1 MPEGGRFANP
11 TVGREGHGIHGQN
24 DGETD
29 MTHIPNFIKRWNH
42 PQKVEYQDPEPR
54 VTLDAIKSLSDEFH
68 RKAQQ
73 DAKDWFELSLRIDQ
87 KISDGV
93 RQVDTRWKW
102 YVGILAVLAVVAVC
116 FAVPQ
121 WIRESVTEKFVG
133 EEVQKQIGRFTDENV
148 SAMVKAGVAETEE
161 RVKGE
166 LENTRKE
173 LSGLQ
178 GAILAA
184 RQETEALSAEL
195 QESRELIGAY
205 EQVAAARGGDRTA
218 YDGLRML
225 AAGDGGTAQ
234 VAKQGIDEIGR
245 AYETRKR
252 LATGGPADPPAGDP
266 ATPVEE
272 DMMQVYADGE
282 GCEGALWRLAG
293 LGQAEYT
300 ATFVRAVAKSKRLD
314 CVYAGIL
321 GIEKATGQTFPALGI
336 DEVLAW
342 WKERQDDGRY
352 HHGFESV
359 CGAVR
364 KPGETDES
372 FRWRR
377 ARLMKEWIDGEP
389 GRYWCARQ
397 LFELL
402 YSLQDGGSANRRI
415 MLQQVLD
422 YLGTE
427 QPLGN
432 AWHVAKTM
440 YLFAYNQLELPGFVN
455 ARLAEDPSFENEL
468 RQYENQVFPGT
479 FFQPGQINWP
489 SQSPAP
495 QKKALP
501 RRKPRGIDSD
511 GPSGGGAVG

>member
-1 MPEGGRFANP
+1 MK
-11 TVGREGHGIHGQN
+11 
-24 DGETD
+24 
-29 MTHIPNFIKRWNH
+29 HIPGFIKRWNH

-54 VTLDAIKSLSDEFH
+54 VTLDAIKSLSDAAYKTAHQE
-68 RKAQQ
+68 
-73 DAKDWFELSLRIDQ
+73 AKDLFELSLRIDQ

-102 YVGILAVLAVVAVC
+102 YVGILAVLAAVGG
-116 FAVPQ
+116 FFGVPQ
-121 WIRESVTEKFVG
+121 WIRESVSEKFVG

-148 SAMVKAGVAETEE
+148 SAMIKAGVAETEE

-166 LENTRKE
+166 LEKTRKE

-195 QESRELIGAY
+195 QESRESIGAY
-205 EQVAAARGGDRTA
+205 EQVAAARAGDRTA
-218 YDGLRML
+218 YDALRAL

-234 VAKQGIDEIGR
+234 IAKPGIDEIGR
-245 AYETRKR
+245 MYETRKR
-252 LATGGPADPPAGDP
+252 LGIGGGPAGSPAGGA
-266 ATPVEE
+266 ATPAEE

-282 GCEGALWRLAG
+282 SCEESLWRLGG

-300 ATFVRAVAKSKRLD
+300 ATFVRAVARSKRLD

-321 GIEKATGQTFPALGI
+321 GIEKATGQTFPALGV

-352 HHGFESV
+352 HHGFEKV
-359 CGAVR
+359 CEAAP
-364 KPGETDES
+364 KPGEPDES
-372 FRWRR
+372 FQWRR
-377 ARLMKEWIDGEP
+377 ARLMKEWIDGGP

-402 YSLQDGGSANRRI
+402 YSLKDGGSANRRI
-415 MLQQVLD
+415 MMQQVLD

-427 QPLGN
+427 QPPGN
-432 AWHVAKTM
+432 AWHVAKAM
-440 YLFAYNQLELPGFVN
+440 YLFVYNQLELPGFVN
-455 ARLAEDPSFENEL
+455 ARLAEDPGFENEL

-479 FFQPGQINWP
+479 FFQPGPISWP

-495 QKKALP
+495 RKKIRNTRIFFAKGAIFP
-501 RRKPRGIDSD
+501 AE
-511 GPSGGGAVG
+511 SGLT

>member
-1 MPEGGRFANP
+1 
-11 TVGREGHGIHGQN
+11 
-24 DGETD
+24 

-54 VTLDAIKSLSDEFH
+54 VTLEAIKSLSDEFQ

-73 DAKDWFELSLRIDQ
+73 DAKDLFELSLRIDQ

-102 YVGILAVLAVVAVC
+102 YVGILAVLAVVAGC

-133 EEVQKQIGRFTDENV
+133 EEVQKQIGRFMDENV
-148 SAMVKAGVAETEE
+148 SAMVKVGVAETEE

-166 LENTRKE
+166 LEKTRKE

-205 EQVAAARGGDRTA
+205 EQVAAARAGDRTA
-218 YDGLRML
+218 YDGLRAL

-234 VAKQGIDEIGR
+234 VAKLGIDEIGR
-245 AYETRKR
+245 MYETRKR
-252 LATGGPADPPAGDP
+252 LAIAGGGPADPPEGDP
-266 ATPVEE
+266 ATPAEE
-272 DMMQVYADGE
+272 DMMQVHADGE
-282 GCEGALWRLAG
+282 ACEEALWRLAG
-293 LGQAEYT
+293 TGQAEYT
-300 ATFVRAVAKSKRLD
+300 ATFVRAVERSKRLD

-321 GIEKATGQTFPALGI
+321 GIEKATGQTFPALGV

-352 HHGFESV
+352 HHGFEKV
-359 CGAVR
+359 CEAVR
-364 KPGETDES
+364 KPGEPDES
-372 FRWRR
+372 FQWRR
-377 ARLMKEWIDGEP
+377 AQLMKEWIDGGP

-402 YSLQDGGSANRRI
+402 YSLKDGGSANRRI
-415 MLQQVLD
+415 MMQQVLD

-432 AWHVAKTM
+432 AWHVAKAM
-440 YLFAYNQLELPGFVN
+440 YLFVYNRLELPGFVN
-455 ARLAEDPSFENEL
+455 ARLAEDPGFENEL
-468 RQYENQVFPGT
+468 RKYENQVFPDT
-479 FFQPGQINWP
+479 FFQPGQISWL

-495 QKKALP
+495 RKKALP
-501 RRKPRGIDSD
+501 GRKKGVENLDDS
-511 GPSGGGAVG
+511 SGGGVGD